1 VTVRIDPSRCQGH
14 AACLVAAPEVFDLD
28 EEGRGVVLLERPGR
42 EQLAR
47 VRAAVLH
54 CPEAAVSVEEA
65 G

>member
-1 VTVRIDPSRCQGH
+1 
-14 AACLVAAPEVFDLD
+14 VAAPEVFDLD